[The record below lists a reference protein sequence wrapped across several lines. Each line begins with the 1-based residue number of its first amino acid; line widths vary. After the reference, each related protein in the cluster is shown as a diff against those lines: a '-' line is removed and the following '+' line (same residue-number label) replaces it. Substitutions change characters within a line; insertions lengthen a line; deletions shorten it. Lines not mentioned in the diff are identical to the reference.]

1 MGDEKPDMIYDMYGF
16 PQPMY
21 EYVYPARSDA
31 SLVHRVEELLGDV
44 VQIAT
49 DRGYDHGAYSV
60 LKYLYPDA
68 NIPVTQLSIDA
79 TMPAAFHYELGKK
92 LAPLREEGV
101 LILGSGNVVHNL
113 RLVDWEQIDSG
124 FDWAKRFDDLVQEAI
139 LHGKHQ
145 KLVDYEHLEGGRL
158 AAAYPDHYL
167 PLLYVAGAAS
177 EGGPVEVFNKDY
189 TMGALSMTGYEFE

>member
-1 MGDEKPDMIYDMYGF
+1 MDQKLVKMPVLFVGHGSPMVILEENRWTKTWERLGETLPRPKSILCISAHWYTRGTWLMGDEKPDMIYDMYGF

-124 FDWAKRFDDLVQEAI
+124 FD
-139 LHGKHQ
+139 
-145 KLVDYEHLEGGRL
+145 
-158 AAAYPDHYL
+158 
-167 PLLYVAGAAS
+167 
-177 EGGPVEVFNKDY
+177 
-189 TMGALSMTGYEFE
+189 